1 MTKKKLL
8 GALPVGFKGK
18 FAGVPFS
25 ISVQYDI
32 YGNVSAIV
40 LSTENK
46 AIISIDG
53 DSKKIKALADKFF
66 TYISTNTDQKL
77 KTDADFKYFQKDY
90 YTKIKDFVKNITEE
104 VNDYNKKQMPIKK
117 AVKKVAKKVATK
129 KAIIKKAVKKSAPKK
144 VVAKKIVKKSAPK
157 KAVLRQT
164 GTSNR
169 VLDEMRQAKKPG
181 KRTSADGNVYYE
193 YRANR
198 TDAGKL
204 LGVSNSV
211 SSKIDLKKL
220 KEIGAKT
227 KSPLTKK
234 VVSILARNYSDGGYS
249 SMPMYLDEILRNG
262 LQSGVI
268 SELIYY
274 KDTLAFYKKYKKE
287 ILTLLKETLYQYGSS
302 SPIDIFGRNWDIEDF
317 SIEDTQNQ
325 NLLAWFAFEETTRN
339 LANQLGIEI

>member
-1 MTKKKLL
+1 MAKKK
-8 GALPVGFKGK
+8 
-18 FAGVPFS
+18 
-25 ISVQYDI
+25 
-32 YGNVSAIV
+32 
-40 LSTENK
+40 
-46 AIISIDG
+46 II
-53 DSKKIKALADKFF
+53 
-66 TYISTNTDQKL
+66 
-77 KTDADFKYFQKDY
+77 
-90 YTKIKDFVKNITEE
+90 
-104 VNDYNKKQMPIKK
+104 
-117 AVKKVAKKVATK
+117 
-129 KAIIKKAVKKSAPKK
+129 KKSAPKK

-157 KAVLRQT
+157 KAVKRQT
-164 GTSNR
+164 GTSNIA
-169 VLDEMRQAKKPG
+169 LDKLRKAKPVG
-181 KRTSADGNVYYE
+181 KRTSKGGNVYYE

-198 TDAGKL
+198 SDSGKL

-287 ILTLLKETLYQYGSS
+287 ILSLLKETLYQYGSS
-302 SPIDIFGRNWDIEDF
+302 SPIDIFGKNWDNEDF
-317 SIEDTQNQ
+317 TIEDTQNQ
-325 NLLAWFAFEETTRN
+325 NLLAWFAFEETTRD

>member
-1 MTKKKLL
+1 MAKKK
-8 GALPVGFKGK
+8 
-18 FAGVPFS
+18 
-25 ISVQYDI
+25 I
-32 YGNVSAIV
+32 
-40 LSTENK
+40 
-46 AIISIDG
+46 
-53 DSKKIKALADKFF
+53 
-66 TYISTNTDQKL
+66 
-77 KTDADFKYFQKDY
+77 
-90 YTKIKDFVKNITEE
+90 
-104 VNDYNKKQMPIKK
+104 IKK
-117 AVKKVAKKVATK
+117 SAPKKVVKKSAP
-129 KAIIKKAVKKSAPKK
+129 KKAVKKSAPKK

-157 KAVLRQT
+157 KAVKRQT
-164 GTSNR
+164 GTSNIA
-169 VLDEMRQAKKPG
+169 LDKLRKAKPVG
-181 KRTSADGNVYYE
+181 KRTSKGGNVYYE

-198 TDAGKL
+198 SDSGKL

-287 ILTLLKETLYQYGSS
+287 ILSLLKETLYQYGSS
-302 SPIDIFGRNWDIEDF
+302 SPIDIFGKNWDNEDF
-317 SIEDTQNQ
+317 TIEDTQNQ
-325 NLLAWFAFEETTRN
+325 NLLAWFAFEETTRD